1 VLILRWL
8 ALLAGL
14 GVTVGT
20 LSSVVR
26 TVIVPRASSSHLST
40 FLASFVQGALG
51 LIARTRQDFLRRDA
65 ILAQG
70 APLFLVLRL
79 VVWIGLLVGGYAL
92 LFWGT
97 GTPDLAG
104 ALRLSTS
111 SILPLGLTHAHSGL
125 ETAIAFLESA
135 SGVIVVALQIS
146 YLPSLYSSFNRRE
159 ALVTMLSSSSGAPP
173 WGPEILARHALIDN
187 QEHLADLYHDWEQ
200 WAADL
205 TESHTSYSTL
215 LYFRSPD
222 PRTSWVLAM
231 LACMDAAAMQLA
243 LNPLT
248 APASAR
254 PFLRMGIVCLRSL
267 GAVTQVSYSDDPL
280 PEDPIELTYEEFVD
294 AVDRLLA
301 VGWVPE
307 RSAAQAWPH
316 FRGWRVNY
324 EALAYRI
331 ASLIDAPPGP
341 WSGPRRGRLEA
352 SMIPVRPPH
361 RAPTPEG
368 ERLLKVTRRRQEYR
382 ARRASVGAGSTP
394 GGPGSS
400 ANLETNPADGGSP
413 TTESAPIERP
423 ADRS

>member
-1 VLILRWL
+1 VLILHL
-8 ALLAGL
+8 VAILAGL
-14 GVTVGT
+14 GMTLGT
-20 LSSVVR
+20 LASVVR
-26 TVIVPRASSSHLST
+26 TVIVPRATSSRLSAL
-40 FLASFVQGALG
+40 LATAVQGTLG
-51 LIARTRQDFLRRDA
+51 LIAHTRRDFLRRDA

-79 VVWIGLLVGGYAL
+79 VVWIGLLVAGYAL
-92 LFWGT
+92 LLWGT
-97 GTPDLAG
+97 GTPDFAG

-159 ALVTMLSSSSGAPP
+159 ALVTMLSSSSGSPP

-222 PRTSWVLAM
+222 PRTSWVLAV

-267 GAVTQVSYSDDPL
+267 AAVTQVPYTNDPL
-280 PEDPIELTYEEFVD
+280 PDDPIALTYEEFQE

-301 VGWVPE
+301 VGWMPE
-307 RSAAQAWPH
+307 RTVAEAWPH

-331 ASLIDAPPGP
+331 ANLIDAPPGP

-352 SMIPVRPPH
+352 SMVPVRPPH
-361 RAPTPEG
+361 RAPTPER
-368 ERLLKVTRRRQEYR
+368 ERVLKVTRRRQEYR
-382 ARRASVGAGSTP
+382 AR
-394 GGPGSS
+394 GSS
-400 ANLETNPADGGSP
+400 SGVAPAPPTNGSDAPADSDGGSP
-413 TTESAPIERP
+413 RQASGQGGG
-423 ADRS
+423 